1 MLLHYLC
8 TGSCLGVP
16 IYIVYVQGTAWVY
29 LYILFMYRELP
40 GCTYIYYL
48 CTGSCLGV
56 HIYIVYVK
64 GTAWVYLYI
73 LFMYRELPRCTF
85 IYCLCTGSC
94 QGVPINIY
102 VIYRELPGCTYKYIC
117 YVQGAAWV
125 YLLLGSAGQSEGGYT
140 GEDRVSASSGIAS
153 GTSSQPWMEDQVR
166 INSKKYKD

>member
-1 MLLHYLC
+1 MYLYIVQGELPGC
-8 TGSCLGVP
+8 TYIHVIKLSCL
-16 IYIVYVQGTAWVY
+16 VY

-56 HIYIVYVK
+56 PIYIVYVQ
-64 GTAWVYLYI
+64 GASWVYLYI
-73 LFMYRELPRCTF
+73 HMLLHWAAWVNLYILIMCRELPRCT
-85 IYCLCTGSC
+85 
-94 QGVPINIY
+94 
-102 VIYRELPGCTYKYIC
+102 YKYIY

-166 INSKKYKD
+166 INSKKWKDWPIIF